1 MSTVF
6 SVQDE
11 TGTVYQVTIQ
21 ASPSFAVAVGDT
33 GSYSGIPDDGTD
45 GFAPPALTTA
55 NFQVT
60 QVLDAE
66 HFSIRTLT
74 EATADWPR
82 SGTITWATGAN
93 ANLTATALG
102 IDPANAYID
111 TTFLTKYHASRGN
124 ALPVGVTV
132 AQQQAAIVKATD
144 YLDQRYRYK
153 GVKLIQ
159 KIGTSPQDANAVF
172 LEPWLTPYALNNL
185 YALTPSTTPQVTQ
198 WPRQGVTDLSGDTV
212 NGIPLAVQAACAEL
226 ALRVLN
232 GTVLQPDY
240 DPTIVTPGGVLQTTT
255 QKVGPIEVV
264 KTYDTK
270 LGLGYFADFPQV
282 TRMLVTAG
290 LIVANRGR
298 TVMR

>member
-1 MSTVF
+1 MGAVF
-6 SVQDE
+6 SVQDQ

-33 GSYSGIPDDGTD
+33 GTYSGTPDDGTD
-45 GFAPPALTTA
+45 GFAAPSPVTA
-55 NFQVT
+55 NFQVS

-82 SGTITWATGAN
+82 SGTITWVTGAN
-93 ANLTATALG
+93 ANLTAVALG

-111 TTFLTKYHASRGN
+111 TSFFAKYHASRGN
-124 ALPVGVTV
+124 ALPAGATT

-144 YLDQRYRYK
+144 YLDQRYRFK

-159 KIGTSPQDANAVF
+159 RIGTSPQDANAVF
-172 LEPWLTPYALNNL
+172 LEPYLTPYALNNL
-185 YALTPSTTPQVTQ
+185 YALTPSTTPQHTE

-212 NGIPLAVQAACAEL
+212 NGIPIAIQAACAEL

-232 GTVLQPDY
+232 GTNLQPDY
-240 DPTIVTPGGVLQTTT
+240 DPTIVSAGGILQSST
-255 QKVGPIEVV
+255 QEVGPIKVT

-270 LGLGYFADFPQV
+270 LGIGFFADFPQV
-282 TRMLVTAG
+282 TRMLVGAG
-290 LIVANRGR
+290 LLSANRGR